1 MGTGKA
7 GNVVSSDLEQVQFN
21 EPGGLAIS
29 GEGRWLYIAD
39 TNNHAIKKYDFRE
52 KRLSEVSLQCAT
64 RIVFIPNFLCWYTI
78 TVFKIRTTVLKVG
91 TVCHA
96 WHLWK
101 LLRSC
106 KQFLSQ

>member
-1 MGTGKA
+1 MFQLKEIDVKTRSCHTLMGTGKA

-64 RIVFIPNFLCWYTI
+64 RIVFSADTPLLC
-78 TVFKIRTTVLKVG
+78 LK
-91 TVCHA
+91 
-96 WHLWK
+96 LWQP
-101 LLRSC
+101 C
-106 KQFLSQ
+106 